1 MEIDEQSDLPF
12 AQAHIGEQLS
22 LVDGIDGFNA
32 LHLDNHSIG
41 DDQINAITE
50 IDVLSIVDDW
60 QSDLTGNRDAL
71 FPKLVQ
77 QAGMICAFQQS
88 RPEYAMNLHGRSNDL
103 AGDVICARN
112 NLLRCGSHEPSIPD
126 VGHFAL

>member
-1 MEIDEQSDLPF
+1 MPFLCVTLCPLWLEFSPVITINHALDSISKVDDIEIDEQSDLPF

-77 QAGMICAFQQS
+77 QAGMICAFQQA
-88 RPEYAMNLHGRSNDL
+88 RP
-103 AGDVICARN
+103 
-112 NLLRCGSHEPSIPD
+112 
-126 VGHFAL
+126 